1 MRQRRSLVI
10 TVCPN
15 EPGVVVLPLERGGR
29 ARRLDARAVAHHLAA
44 RAAARGVGDRVT
56 LRSACAGGC
65 TSAGPNVGVTIYPEP
80 RGGES
85 SDHVAIGWK
94 TYVYSLPELDCLARI
109 IDENLKTK
117 ARREPSHTR
126 PEGGADRSVRGCT

>member
-1 MRQRRSLVI
+1 MSPRRRLVI

-15 EPGVVVLPLERGGR
+15 EPGVVTLPLERGGP
-29 ARRLDARAVAHHLAA
+29 ARRLDARAVARHLEALAA
-44 RAAARGVGDRVT
+44 TRGVAEHVSVRA
-56 LRSACAGGC
+56 ACAGGC

-80 RGGES
+80 GGSER

-109 IDENLKTK
+109 IDENLKT
-117 ARREPSHTR
+117 RI
-126 PEGGADRSVRGCT
+126 